1 MNIKNLNKELKNFYL
16 FMGGQFVS
24 LFGNKLTSFGL
35 ILWSYKQSGSVLS
48 MSLLSVC
55 YLIPEVLLSFIAG
68 SISDNW
74 NKKRIMLISNFIA
87 AMFSVSVILLYFNNS
102 LKIEYLYMINFMLG
116 VVDAFQEPAYE
127 VTISVIVSKDNYM
140 KTSGLRTL
148 CNSFTGIFAPIIAT
162 SLYAFCGLQ
171 TIIIIDLTTF
181 IFAFVTLAFWVKIP
195 HIILQPKERGKYSIY
210 RQCMLGIRY
219 LLNRKDIFSLILFMA
234 FVNLIAAIYNTN
246 LSPMI
251 LSRSGN
257 NDIQLGIVSSSISI
271 AGFIG
276 SILVTRL
283 PQTSKKIPLI
293 LNIMTFSFLFCN
305 SLLGIGQNYY
315 IWTIAVF
322 LGNVFI
328 PFLTANVEYI
338 MRTKIPLEL
347 QGRVFS
353 ARNTLQYTSI
363 PIGNI
368 LGGFFADKVFEPYM
382 KKPTIVQAFFSGIVG
397 YGDGSG
403 IAVLFICIGIIG
415 FLGCCIFRLNKSMRM
430 LDDE

>member
-1 MNIKNLNKELKNFYL
+1 MNTKNLNKELKNFYI
-16 FMGGQFVS
+16 FMVGQFVS
-24 LFGNKLTSFGL
+24 QFGSKLTSFGL

-48 MSLLSVC
+48 MSLLTVC
-55 YLIPEVLLSFIAG
+55 YLVPEVLLSFIAG
-68 SISDNW
+68 SMSDKW
-74 NKKRIMLISNFIA
+74 DKKKIMLISDSIA
-87 AMFSVSVILLYFNNS
+87 AIFSAIVILLLFNNE
-102 LKIEYLYMINFMLG
+102 LKIEYLYVINFMLG
-116 VVDAFQEPAYE
+116 ITDAFQNPASE

-148 CNSFTGIFAPIIAT
+148 CESLIGIFTPVIAT
-162 SLYAFCGLQ
+162 SLHVFVGLKI
-171 TIIIIDLTTF
+171 IIIIDLITF
-181 IFAFVTLAFWVKIP
+181 IFAFITLAFHVEISSITSLTKDE
-195 HIILQPKERGKYSIY
+195 KSIY
-210 RQCMLGIRY
+210 KQCMLGIRY
-219 LLNRKDIFSLILFMA
+219 LLSKKDIFSLILFMA
-234 FVNLIAAIYNTN
+234 FVNFIAAIYNTN

-257 NDIQLGIVSSSISI
+257 NDIQLGIVSSAISI
-271 AGFIG
+271 AMVIG

-283 PQTSKKIPLI
+283 PETTKKIPLI

-315 IWTIAVF
+315 MWTIAVF
-322 LGNVFI
+322 MGNVLI

-338 MRTKIPLEL
+338 MRTKVPLEL

-368 LGGFFADKVFEPYM
+368 LGGFLADKVFEPYM
-382 KKPTIVQAFFSGIVG
+382 KESTIVQAFLSKIVG

-403 IAVLFICIGIIG
+403 IAVLFISIGIIG
-415 FLGCCIFRLNKSMRM
+415 FAGCCIFRLNKSMRT
-430 LDDE
+430 LDME

>member
-1 MNIKNLNKELKNFYL
+1 MNNKNLNEELKNFYI
-16 FMGGQFVS
+16 FMVGQFVS
-24 LFGNKLTSFGL
+24 QFGSKLTSFGL
-35 ILWSYKQSGSVLS
+35 ILWSYKERRSVLS
-48 MSLLSVC
+48 MSLLTVC

-74 NKKRIMLISNFIA
+74 NKKKIMLISDCIA
-87 AMFSVSVILLYFNNS
+87 AVFSVIVILLLFNNN

-116 VVDAFQEPAYE
+116 ITDAFQNPASE
-127 VTISVIVSKDNYM
+127 VAISVIVSKDNYM

-148 CNSFTGIFAPIIAT
+148 GESLIGIFAPVVAT
-162 SLYAFCGLQ
+162 SIYSFLGLA
-171 TIIIIDLTTF
+171 TIVLIDLATF
-181 IFAFVTLAFWVKIP
+181 ILAFITLAFGVKIP
-195 HIILQPKERGKYSIY
+195 VTKSLPKEKISIY
-210 RQCMLGIRY
+210 KQCMLGIRY
-219 LLNRKDIFSLILFMA
+219 LISKKDIFSLILFMA
-234 FVNLIAAIYNTN
+234 FINFIAAIYNTN

-251 LSRSGN
+251 LSRNGN
-257 NDIQLGIVSSSISI
+257 NDIQLGIVSSAISI
-271 AGFIG
+271 AMVIG

-283 PQTSKKIPLI
+283 PQTTKKIPLI

-322 LGNVFI
+322 FGNILI

-338 MRTKIPLEL
+338 MRTKVPLEL
-347 QGRVFS
+347 QGRIFS

-382 KKPTIVQAFFSGIVG
+382 KESTIVQGFLSKIVG
-397 YGDGSG
+397 NGDGSG

-415 FLGCCIFRLNKSMRM
+415 FAGCCIFRLNKSMRT
-430 LDDE
+430 LDNV